1 MPRKSI
7 AQRINPA
14 RSRVQLSFM
23 LSKEDNDLVRDYR
36 FTQIMTTQNTE
47 LSLSDVIDDVFAA
60 FREYLE
66 KPTVIIPREDISGKR
81 DYRAVFYLRQE
92 DTDLLKEFRLKKILS
107 TQNVNFNM
115 TAAMG
120 QILDVFRHTLKQ
132 RGYELMSRPDIVRA
146 AESQISRK
154 NKKVQSSEDPGSR

>member
-1 MPRKSI
+1 MPRKSV
-7 AQRINPA
+7 AQQINPPK
-14 RSRVQLSFM
+14 SRVQLSFM

-81 DYRAVFYLRQE
+81 DYRVVFYIRQE
-92 DTDLLKEFRLKKILS
+92 DADLLKEFRLKKILS
-107 TQNVNFNM
+107 TQNVNFSL
-115 TAAMG
+115 TGAMG
-120 QILDVFRHTLKQ
+120 QILDVFRRTLKQ
-132 RGYELMSRPDIVRA
+132 RNYELMSRPDIVRA

-154 NKKVQSSEDPGSR
+154 SKKSQSSEEPES